1 VILVSSAVLAADWPG
16 LSEIHPH
23 PTPEKVIYTL
33 AWHAVDT
40 QVMHVLRR
48 PRDQRPRRASGYPEG
63 EPLGDTWLVRCGRLP
78 HRFQQRNKSG
88 CKTRYG
94 VRHAAVGLPNVD
106 PSAREGGRGTPV
118 P

>member
-40 QVMHVLRR
+40 QVIRLTTAAR
-48 PRDQRPRRASGYPEG
+48 PAPAARQWISG
-63 EPLGDTWLVRCGRLP
+63 R
-78 HRFQQRNKSG
+78 
-88 CKTRYG
+88 
-94 VRHAAVGLPNVD
+94 
-106 PSAREGGRGTPV
+106 
-118 P
+118 